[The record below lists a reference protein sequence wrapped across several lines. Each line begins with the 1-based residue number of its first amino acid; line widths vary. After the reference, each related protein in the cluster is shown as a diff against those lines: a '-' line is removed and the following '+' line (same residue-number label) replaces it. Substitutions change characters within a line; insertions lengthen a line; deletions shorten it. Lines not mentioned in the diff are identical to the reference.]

1 MIEVKNLSYSY
12 RSDHDDYEDYESE
25 ADTETE
31 TIAIDDLSMTIE
43 EGDFV
48 AVLGHN
54 GSGKSTLAKLLNA
67 QIFPTS
73 GDIIIDG
80 LNTKDFDRI
89 WEIREKCSMVFQNPD
104 NQMVATTVEEEV
116 AFGPENLQIEN
127 PELRRRVDRSLELVG
142 MENYKQRSPAQ
153 LSGGQK
159 QRVSIAG
166 VLAMQSDYIIFDEPT
181 AMLDPQGRKDVL
193 KIIKRLNEDMGK
205 TVVLITHYM
214 EEAVRADKIV
224 VLNDGKKALEGTA
237 LEVFSQVEKMKSLG
251 LSVPQV
257 TEVAYELKKSG
268 IKIEKMPL
276 TIDELMETI

>member
-1 MIEVKNLSYSY
+1 MIEIKNLAYSY
-12 RSDHDDYEDYESE
+12 RSDHEE
-25 ADTETE
+25 ADTEEE
-31 TIAIDDLSMTIE
+31 TIAIKDLSVTIDK
-43 EGDFV
+43 GDFV

-67 QIFPTS
+67 EIFPTK

-80 LNTKDFDRI
+80 LNTKNHEII
-89 WEIREKCSMVFQNPD
+89 WDIREKCSMVFQNPD

-127 PELRRRVDRSLELVG
+127 PELRNRVDKSLELVG
-142 MENYKQRSPAQ
+142 MEEYRHRPPAQ

-181 AMLDPQGRKDVL
+181 AMLDPQGRKDVM
-193 KIIKRLNEDMGK
+193 KIIKMLHEEMGK

-214 EEAVRADKIV
+214 EEAVHADKII
-224 VLNDGKKALEGTA
+224 VLNQGEKALEGSA
-237 LEVFSQVEKMKSLG
+237 VEVFSQVEKMKYLG
-251 LSVPQV
+251 LTVPQV
-257 TEVAYELKKSG
+257 TEVAYELKKAG
-268 IKIEKMPL
+268 IKIDTVPL
-276 TIDELMETI
+276 TIDELMEAL